1 VSKFKKTYPE
11 EMLDLACV
19 VEKIGVLNV
28 DALCFIFTTS
38 LTLEHVAGLM
48 SSLDVNIFEKIMEKK
63 KKYLSLCEEF
73 FDRRGNMNYLGT

>member
-1 VSKFKKTYPE
+1 
-11 EMLDLACV
+11 MLDLACV

-48 SSLDVNIFEKIMEKK
+48 SSLDVNIFEKIMEKRK
-63 KKYLSLCEEF
+63 STSRYAKSSLIVGEI
-73 FDRRGNMNYLGT
+73 